1 MALTQN
7 PQQPDSQTPPP
18 ASADGGAGDANGGGT
33 GATALTQEQV
43 NELVGRTRAEARQ
56 RATTELLQQFGTES
70 AEQLAERLKRLQEL
84 EQAQLS
90 EQERVQAKLSE
101 LESKLAER
109 DAAVAEAQA
118 QMQRL
123 RIEQAVQ
130 SAAVAANFRTP
141 ADALALIDI
150 SAVVFDDSGQPSGVA
165 ELVAALATERPY
177 LVAEQSATGRTPRPA
192 RPAGATTTRGNGPS
206 EASQK
211 RPRLNF

>member
-1 MALTQN
+1 MSLTQD
-7 PQQPDSQTPPP
+7 PQQPEPATPPATGS
-18 ASADGGAGDANGGGT
+18 ASGDANGGGT
-33 GATALTQEQV
+33 GGAPALTQEQV
-43 NELVGRTRAEARQ
+43 NELVGRTRTEARQ
-56 RATTELLQQFGTES
+56 RATAELLQQFG
-70 AEQLAERLKRLQEL
+70 AETPEALAERLQRLQEL

-90 EQERVQAKLSE
+90 EQERAQARLQE
-101 LESKLAER
+101 LENKLAQR

-150 SAVVFDDSGQPSGVA
+150 TAVVLDDSGQPKGVA
-165 ELVAALATERPY
+165 ELVAKLAEERPY

-192 RPAGATTTRGNGPS
+192 RPAGTTPKGNGTS

-211 RPRLNF
+211 RVRLNF